1 MAFEFEKPGHFGHG
15 IIGEE
20 AAERE
25 RMVVTKSLNVFGS
38 GVIGEELEKLES
50 AVESVPDA
58 EPTEDGEIPEPIV
71 VPASLAI
78 SDLEAALALNPE
90 LFDQFFFSEMNRA
103 GGPRKKALALLKEI
117 EGKRETG
124 PRQAVI
130 DTLETRLL
138 ALATT

>member
-1 MAFEFEKPGHFGHG
+1 MAWEFEKPGHFGPG

-25 RMVVTKSLNVFGS
+25 RLVVTKSLNVFGP
-38 GVIGEELEKLES
+38 GVLGDELEKLEA

-58 EPTEDGEIPEPIV
+58 EPTEDGEIPAEV
-71 VPASLAI
+71 QVPASLALT
-78 SDLEAALALNPE
+78 DLEAALALNPE

-103 GGPRKKALALLKEI
+103 GGPRKKALAILKSVE
-117 EGKRETG
+117 EKRENG

-138 ALATT
+138 ALAAT